1 MSRVEFD
8 GLFNLNFVLF
18 YLILMRQHPV
28 NSITFEID
36 SLLVK
41 CCPLF
46 VLIINSIHGKLQHI
60 ALQII
65 IYDINLFIQFYFLR
79 EINAPKLFYI
89 LTT

>member
-1 MSRVEFD
+1 MQ
-8 GLFNLNFVLF
+8 
-18 YLILMRQHPV
+18 QHPV